1 LEFKG
6 YTDLFFSLKSMIN
19 VCILASQG
27 DLNNPPSVKNP
38 GNDIRQILEL
48 VNQLLPIEEW
58 ELLDK
63 SYELLLKGN

>member
-1 LEFKG
+1 
-6 YTDLFFSLKSMIN
+6 MIN